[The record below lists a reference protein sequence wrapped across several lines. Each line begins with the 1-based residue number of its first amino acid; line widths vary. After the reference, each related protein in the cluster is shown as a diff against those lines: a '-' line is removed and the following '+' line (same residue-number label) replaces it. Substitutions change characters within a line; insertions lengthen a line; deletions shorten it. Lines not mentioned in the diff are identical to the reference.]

1 MYVHTHRINMGVFCA
16 HFKIMHKLYHAVC
29 LLGNLYYLLNIMFWG
44 SIFIA
49 NIAVI
54 HLFK

>member
-1 MYVHTHRINMGVFCA
+1 MYVHTHRITMVLLCI
-16 HFKIMHKLYHAVC
+16 HFKIMHKLCYVH
-29 LLGNLYYLLNIMFWG
+29 LLGNLYYLLNIKFWG